1 MFRPII
7 EKESI
12 IINNLF
18 FFIKASITKNMR
30 LIIFSMIL
38 FNLYYFLSGPTYN
51 SNVTFYSNYEDESM
65 LNIFT
70 PSNLLD
76 NKRHNLK
83 FEISEFLESELF
95 LERIVKKE
103 YDYEG
108 NKITLVDLWGGRYN
122 EFLVLNPLSLVRKMN
137 LNIMFIDGISEYEK
151 KLFFAKRFLF
161 DSIESKEFA
170 ISSLHSITVNVEE
183 SPNLAK
189 QISDEI
195 YNSIVSYSQEI
206 AKQKTAEKVVFIEER
221 LKEID
226 KDLKKSED
234 KLIEFLY
241 NNKIINSP
249 QLKIEEKRLERD
261 VAVNNQLFLSLSEQ
275 FELTKIEQ
283 KDNSYP
289 IFTLDKS
296 NVSSVRSGIDYVPM
310 NLVILFLLITSFAIK
325 DFLNNRKI
333 LVVE

>member
-18 FFIKASITKNMR
+18 YFIKTSVSKNIR
-30 LIIFSMIL
+30 LIIFLMIL
-38 FNLYYFLSGPTYN
+38 LNLYYFLSGPTYN
-51 SNVTFYSNYEDESM
+51 STVTFYSNYEDENI
-65 LNIFT
+65 LNPFT
-70 PSNLLD
+70 PSSLLD

-83 FEISEFLESELF
+83 FEISEFLQSELF
-95 LERIVKKE
+95 LERIVTKE
-103 YDYEG
+103 YDHEG
-108 NKITLVDLWGGRYN
+108 NKITLVDLWGDRYN
-122 EFLVLNPLSLVRKMN
+122 KFLVLNPLSFVKKIN

-151 KLFFAKRFLF
+151 KLFFSKRFLF
-161 DSIESKEFA
+161 NSIESKEFA
-170 ISSLHSITVNVEE
+170 ISSLQSITVNVEE
-183 SPNLAK
+183 SPILAK

-221 LKEID
+221 LKEIE

-275 FELTKIEQ
+275 FELTKIEE

-296 NVSSVRSGIDYVPM
+296 NVSSIRSGIGYIPM
-310 NLVILFLLITSFAIK
+310 NLAILFLLITSLAVK

-333 LVVE
+333 LVVK